1 MPRLGIVFPGQG
13 AQQPGMGRAL
23 WERSSVVRAG
33 FAEASAGLGWDL
45 AELCFSGSEEA
56 LRQTDAAQPA
66 LYVVGYLAWRA
77 FAVALGDCAPV
88 VAAAGHSLGEYTALA
103 AAGALSFTE
112 GLRLVATRGRLM
124 RQASD
129 RSPGAMA
136 AILGLDAPAVAA
148 ACAAARDAGVVVVAN
163 DNAPG
168 QVVISGM
175 PAAVAAAGM
184 RARERGARRV
194 VPLAVGGAFHSP
206 LMAEVAD
213 ELTAAIRAAPL
224 GPAAWPIVGNASAAL
239 LTEPA
244 ELRAELEQQLCA
256 PVRWVESVQQLTRLG
271 VTAVVEFGPTPVL
284 AGMIRRIEPSL
295 AVFSVGDDSQLDTAL
310 AALGSRPG

>member
-77 FAVALGDCAPV
+77 FAVALGDRAPV

-112 GLRLVATRGRLM
+112 GLRLVATRPP
-124 RQASD
+124 D
-129 RSPGAMA
+129 
-136 AILGLDAPAVAA
+136 
-148 ACAAARDAGVVVVAN
+148 
-163 DNAPG
+163 
-168 QVVISGM
+168 
-175 PAAVAAAGM
+175 AAGK
-184 RARERGARRV
+184 
-194 VPLAVGGAFHSP
+194 
-206 LMAEVAD
+206 
-213 ELTAAIRAAPL
+213 
-224 GPAAWPIVGNASAAL
+224 
-239 LTEPA
+239 
-244 ELRAELEQQLCA
+244 
-256 PVRWVESVQQLTRLG
+256 
-271 VTAVVEFGPTPVL
+271 
-284 AGMIRRIEPSL
+284 
-295 AVFSVGDDSQLDTAL
+295 
-310 AALGSRPG
+310 